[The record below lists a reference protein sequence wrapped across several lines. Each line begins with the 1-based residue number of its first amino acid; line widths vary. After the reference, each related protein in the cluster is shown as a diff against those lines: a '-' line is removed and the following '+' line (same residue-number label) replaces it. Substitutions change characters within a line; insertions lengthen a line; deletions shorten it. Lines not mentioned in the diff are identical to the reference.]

1 MVFGAAAFW
10 LPDAIWH
17 IVRGSNFS
25 GRDAFALTALMPL
38 VLLAAF
44 VLIKRLYVGG
54 LGEHAGLPMML
65 GVWMLGGLF
74 IGFGGLLSGSYAG
87 RADGLQSAL
96 YVALIGF
103 VPPLPSRKR
112 NVSLM
117 LGLPFPS
124 LCFEEVLMSK
134 LRLSSLCGSIVVDYA
149 SVRLSFLW
157 EKTAN
162 RRD

>member
-17 IVRGSNFS
+17 IVRGSHFS
-25 GRDAFALTALMPL
+25 GRDVLALTVLMPL
-38 VLLAAF
+38 ALLAAF

-54 LGEHAGLPMML
+54 LGEHVGLPMML

-74 IGFGGLLSGSYAG
+74 IDFGGLLSGSYAG

-103 VPPLPSRKR
+103 VPPLTYILATYDG
-112 NVSLM
+112 SLGALILAT
-117 LGLPFPS
+117 LGS
-124 LCFEEVLMSK
+124 VL
-134 LRLSSLCGSIVVDYA
+134 LLVRA
-149 SVRLSFLW
+149 SG
-157 EKTAN
+157 KPQHQN
-162 RRD
+162 